1 MNRYDGI
8 TYSPDFDYQRL
19 ESQLER
25 IQALMGDHEWR
36 TLSQIRNVI
45 GGSEAGIS
53 ARLRDCRKEKF
64 GSYIVN
70 RRRVGD
76 PSSGLF
82 QYQLINPTP
91 SFKFE
96 VSGQGSFL

>member
-1 MNRYDGI
+1 MKFDGATYD
-8 TYSPDFDYQRL
+8 PAFDYQRL

-25 IQALMGDHEWR
+25 IKTLMSDGEFR
-36 TLSQIRNVI
+36 TLAQIRNII

-53 ARLRDCRKEKF
+53 ARLRDLRKEKF

-70 RRRVGD
+70 RKRVGD
-76 PSSGLF
+76 PSAGLHA
-82 QYQLINPTP
+82 YQLINPTP

-96 VSGQGSFL
+96 VSGQGNFL